1 MHGLTQCKGWI
12 LSSKILSAPPTFRI
26 SLLLLVGLLLT
37 GCSNLFSSN
46 VAPATL
52 AQASTGAQNAT
63 VSLEPASGFAGIYV
77 YVSGS
82 SWPQNMMV
90 LVSLE
95 DERGRSDTLAASDT
109 DQTGNLSTGFLYP
122 IDQRWITSD
131 SAWVVTTTADGTIET
146 KTKFTIVRPGE
157 ETASPSPLATAT
169 SGDDLAGDDPVG
181 DGSTVATSPTGGTSS
196 GSIGGATHVTTT
208 STVTNSAGAKDNEQ
222 EHVVTLPL
230 ISAVESASASSA
242 DAKQVKIEIEPGTLN
257 CRNANKWFKIIILSE
272 SGFDASSVV
281 PESMSIFGEPGS
293 EANYQNSPL
302 FGTIQPV
309 SFRASDQN
317 RPSTYQYRWHLED
330 ADGDGSIDMVMEFQ
344 VGYTDLTCDA
354 AVVVVTGKTNDGG
367 SFEGSKAIK
376 MRGRNQG

>member
-12 LSSKILSAPPTFRI
+12 LSSKILSASPSFRI

-46 VAPATL
+46 VAPTTL

-95 DERGRSDTLAASDT
+95 DEQGRSDTLAASNT

-157 ETASPSPLATAT
+157 EIASASPLATAT
-169 SGDDLAGDDPVG
+169 SGDDPVIDDPAS
-181 DGSTVATSPTGGTSS
+181 DGLAVSS
-196 GSIGGATHVTTT
+196 GSTPVATT

-222 EHVVTLPL
+222 GHVVTLPL
-230 ISAVESASASSA
+230 ISAVEAASASSA
-242 DAKQVKIEIEPGTLN
+242 DAKQVRIKVEPGTLN
-257 CRNANKWFKIIILSE
+257 CRNANKWFTIIILSE

-281 PESMSIFGEPGS
+281 PESMSVFGELGS
-293 EANYQNSPL
+293 EAGIQNSPL

-309 SFRASDQN
+309 SYRASDQN

-367 SFEGSKAIK
+367 SFEGSKTIK
-376 MRGRNQG
+376 MRGRNEG